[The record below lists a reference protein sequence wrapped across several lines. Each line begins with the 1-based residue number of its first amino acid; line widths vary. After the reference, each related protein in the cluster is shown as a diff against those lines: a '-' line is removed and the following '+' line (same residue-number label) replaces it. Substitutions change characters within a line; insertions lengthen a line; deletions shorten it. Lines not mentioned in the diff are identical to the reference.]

1 MGSRS
6 TSLNHSSGSN
16 SCDIVNGI
24 VSSIVES
31 LNPSP
36 PQNQSLQQ
44 GAWMQSQGQHR
55 LRSDF
60 SHPQN
65 NSGSTSGVAQR
76 QRPLADASSSSGPM
90 LFGRAA
96 PVDPAGNT
104 SSAKG
109 PLPSDY
115 QKSQQQKQQ
124 QQTSITNG
132 NSRTHQDSGST
143 YLRPM
148 PPLIPVTAMCSTP
161 MIGNLIQSQQPGSKH
176 VQQQLLGGSSP
187 PDEFQQERDFE
198 VYGQRRCPPRKSPRF
213 LKTGQ
218 EEGNSNSESDPYSPT
233 SSASSSPPL
242 LQLAD
247 ETTASAVDEI
257 MLDQALRST
266 SVIRFA
272 HRPAAGSSSSSS
284 SPLPAGSSSQ
294 S

>member
-1 MGSRS
+1 M
-6 TSLNHSSGSN
+6 
-16 SCDIVNGI
+16 
-24 VSSIVES
+24 
-31 LNPSP
+31 P
-36 PQNQSLQQ
+36 
-44 GAWMQSQGQHR
+44 SQGQHR

-65 NSGSTSGVAQR
+65 NSGSTSGIAQR
-76 QRPLADASSSSGPM
+76 QRLLADASSSSGSM

-96 PVDPAGNT
+96 TVDSVGNT
-104 SSAKG
+104 NSGKG
-109 PLPSDY
+109 LSNDY
-115 QKSQQQKQQ
+115 QKSQQQQQ
-124 QQTSITNG
+124 QQQSGLTNG
-132 NSRTHQDSGST
+132 NSRANQDSGST

-148 PPLIPVTAMCSTP
+148 PPLIPVTSMCSTP
-161 MIGNLIQSQQPGSKH
+161 MIGSLIQSQQPGSKH

-187 PDEFQQERDFE
+187 PDFQQEQDFE
-198 VYGQRRCPPRKSPRF
+198 VYGQRRRPPRKSPHL

-218 EEGNSNSESDPYSPT
+218 EEGNSNSESDPYSPA

-242 LQLAD
+242 LHLAD
-247 ETTASAVDEI
+247 ETTGSAVDEI

-272 HRPAAGSSSSSS
+272 HRPATGTSSSSS